1 MLFLHEYELTLSD
14 NTVALDTWH
23 YFTPLEVARPLTWLT
38 VGLPVRGMP
47 RYASL
52 LVRADKGYNM
62 GYLDGYGECFV
73 TSDAITAGVLR
84 FHWLYHP
91 AKILNTTKILDKKP
105 FTPS

>member
-62 GYLDGYGECFV
+62 GYLDGYVEKLKIYYSFFCFPQIFQA
-73 TSDAITAGVLR
+73 D
-84 FHWLYHP
+84 
-91 AKILNTTKILDKKP
+91 
-105 FTPS
+105 